1 MSEPNPQL
9 LSGLIPYA
17 EQVLAGQRPG
27 DDLARH
33 FEAMHERISGAY
45 ADRQE
50 SFEERREI
58 LSAALIALI
67 EKNLTACKG
76 VEDSLA
82 AFLKAW
88 GPRDTEGC
96 QVALK
101 ELASASEDFRL
112 SSEHMQTL
120 ATSVPVCPRCGST
133 GPENL
138 CPECDLDRLI
148 PDPSLEDEEELEFP
162 VPEEFLA
169 VAAAYGD
176 VLDGEGNLA
185 DLSNVMQP
193 LEFSLL
199 EAQALAEQA
208 IDENPEDEA
217 QQELLEAINGTLEG
231 LEQMAN
237 VRDNRQTKELNAGWK
252 QVFKGSVLVGQALA
266 RLSGEKPDVELGDLA
281 EIPEVV
287 EAIEREAEE

>member
-1 MSEPNPQL
+1 MSEPNPHL
-9 LSGLIPYA
+9 LSGLIDYA
-17 EQVLAGQRPG
+17 RLTIQGQRPVSELKG
-27 DDLARH
+27 Y
-33 FEAMHERISGAY
+33 FEAMRERISAAY
-45 ADRQE
+45 EDRQS

-58 LSAALIALI
+58 LSDSLIGLI
-67 EKNLTACKG
+67 ERNLAACQAVEESLTGFLAAWPDDKEGCETALT
-76 VEDSLA
+76 SLA
-82 AFLKAW
+82 
-88 GPRDTEGC
+88 T
-96 QVALK
+96 
-101 ELASASEDFRL
+101 ASEQFRT

-120 ATSVPVCPRCGST
+120 ATSVPVCTRCGST

-169 VAAAYGD
+169 VASAYGD
-176 VLDGEGNLA
+176 VLDGDGNLA
-185 DLSNVMQP
+185 DLANVMQP

-199 EAQALAEQA
+199 EAQALAEQS
-208 IDENPEDEA
+208 IEEHPDDES
-217 QQELLEAINGTLEG
+217 QQELLDAINSTLEG
-231 LEQMAN
+231 LERMAG
-237 VRDNRQTKELNAGWK
+237 VRENRQTKELNAGWK

-266 RLSGEKPDVELGDLA
+266 RMSGEKPDVQLGDLA